1 MSGDLD
7 IVPCLEKYVIAFCS
21 GSLSRV
27 KESLSLFPNAIS
39 VKYGDSPTTLRDVMV
54 ILCQLERRYQNLIFL
69 SPKKVF
75 NRQESLY
82 ESFSC
87 VHSMCEDLIHSHKGL
102 RNDVLS
108 AQIEALLEH
117 IHHFC
122 RLRCK
127 LLSFFA
133 LITGC
138 ETMLCSAAKNV
149 GSALEDLYALR
160 GPINCLESI
169 ISPTEVE
176 ILAAALKAQ
185 CQLGDLEFLNSI
197 LTLSSISCKLDQ
209 YYARKD
215 LVGVGS
221 PPTPLCSWLR
231 KLYSLLLAKFTLYW
245 YSVLHSG
252 ATNPTDI
259 QEAVIKENPAIVSQI
274 EDFVSTNEGTTV
286 SFFFDAY
293 LQDFAYLG
301 HSYVPPGA
309 AEMYVKSS
317 VAIPCIFTMP
327 LAESNT
333 LPVSDYAVIMRAV
346 NSLLSVDSSSKPRE
360 IISLHEAQLQKS
372 FFVLKVE
379 LRVYMAIAVVDETG
393 EQSEKAHFRDLMCR
407 LCDCIQMVD
416 LCRSLQNPV

>member
-1 MSGDLD
+1 
-7 IVPCLEKYVIAFCS
+7 
-21 GSLSRV
+21 
-27 KESLSLFPNAIS
+27 
-39 VKYGDSPTTLRDVMV
+39 
-54 ILCQLERRYQNLIFL
+54 
-69 SPKKVF
+69 
-75 NRQESLY
+75 
-82 ESFSC
+82 
-87 VHSMCEDLIHSHKGL
+87 
-102 RNDVLS
+102 
-108 AQIEALLEH
+108 
-117 IHHFC
+117 
-122 RLRCK
+122 
-127 LLSFFA
+127 
-133 LITGC
+133 
-138 ETMLCSAAKNV
+138 
-149 GSALEDLYALR
+149 
-160 GPINCLESI
+160 
-169 ISPTEVE
+169 
-176 ILAAALKAQ
+176 LAAALKAQ

-209 YYARKD
+209 YYAQKD

-259 QEAVIKENPAIVSQI
+259 QEAVVKENPAIVSQI

-379 LRVYMAIAVVDETG
+379 SRVYMAIAVVDETG
-393 EQSEKAHFRDLMCR
+393 EQREKAHFRDLMCR

-416 LCRSLQNPV
+416 LCRSLQNPA